1 MQNEDKRIIENL
13 LVAVEKMPESK
24 RERFL
29 GFAEGV
35 AAMSEKGLKVR
46 EDPTPTTE

>member
-1 MQNEDKRIIENL
+1 MNTEDNRIIENL
-13 LVAVEKMPESK
+13 LEAVERMPEGK

-35 AAMSEKGLKVR
+35 AAKSDKQL
-46 EDPTPTTE
+46 

>member
-1 MQNEDKRIIENL
+1 MNKEDKRIIENL
-13 LVAVEKMPESK
+13 MTAVEKMPESK

-35 AAMSEKGLKVR
+35 AAMSDKGTKGR
-46 EDPTPTTE
+46 EDQEPLGE

>member
-1 MQNEDKRIIENL
+1 MNKEDKRIIENL
-13 LVAVEKMPESK
+13 MTAVEKMPESK

>member
-46 EDPTPTTE
+46 EDPTPMTE

>member
-1 MQNEDKRIIENL
+1 MNTEDKRIIENL
-13 LVAVEKMPESK
+13 LEAVERLPEGK

-35 AAMSEKGLKVR
+35 AAMSDKHLQGR
-46 EDPTPTTE
+46 EPAQEQ